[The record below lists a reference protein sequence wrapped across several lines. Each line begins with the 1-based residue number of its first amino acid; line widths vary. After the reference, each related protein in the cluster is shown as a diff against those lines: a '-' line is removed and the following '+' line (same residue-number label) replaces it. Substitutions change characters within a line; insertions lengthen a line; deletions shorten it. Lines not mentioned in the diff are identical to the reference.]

1 MLQVGIAQSLQSI
14 RNDQECDILQE
25 SRSFRTIVPIQFLFL
40 TDDYKLHASIAL
52 YFADPQSVL
61 SPFGID
67 YLSIKNEV
75 EVVCFREVMRGVLTL
90 LLALLAS
97 VRTSEVTTLR

>member
-1 MLQVGIAQSLQSI
+1 MKSVIFYKNLGVS
-14 RNDQECDILQE
+14 
-25 SRSFRTIVPIQFLFL
+25 VPIQFLFL
-40 TDDYKLHASIAL
+40 TDAYKLHASIAL

-75 EVVCFREVMRGVLTL
+75 EVVCFREVMRDFLTL
-90 LLALLAS
+90 LLTFLAS